1 MASDFRQKAD
11 EAAQMLRKDYQIED
25 SAGLLLLEL
34 YAGTLATELEAL
46 ASIEKFG
53 MMVPDRFK
61 QPKPHPL
68 LQSLRDA
75 RAQRLQ
81 VLKALGL
88 DFVEENHRGPG
99 RPPGRA
105 V

>member
-1 MASDFRQKAD
+1 MADEYRQKAD
-11 EAAQMLRKDYQIED
+11 EAAAILRKDYNIED

-34 YAGTLATELEAL
+34 FAATYTTELEAQ

-75 RAQRLQ
+75 RTQKLA

-88 DFVEENHRGPG
+88 DFIEENHRGPG
-99 RPPGRA
+99 RPPRGY
-105 V
+105 

>member
-1 MASDFRQKAD
+1 LKVDFRQKAD
-11 EAAQMLRKDYQIED
+11 EAAQILRKDYQIED
-25 SAGLLLLEL
+25 TAGLTLLEL
-34 YAGTLATELEAL
+34 FTSTYATELEAL
-46 ASIEKFG
+46 ASIEKHG
-53 MMVPDRFK
+53 MLVPDRFK

-81 VLKALGL
+81 ILKALGL

-99 RPPGRA
+99 RPPQRA